1 MRADLT
7 GLITLTYHPASVEL
21 HNDKLLLTLQSL
33 IERVN
38 LLEGG
43 TADGHGS
50 MTSMMQLL
58 EEKLDRGL
66 RDVRFELAE
75 TRLKV
80 EATEHQIAKLEKEAT
95 GSGATTVKAAI
106 EKAEEQRKAQETQ
119 LATVRE
125 AIDQQRL
132 EQQTQHDKLSQQ
144 VAANRAAIDVLTMEM
159 AAQAASAAKSIE
171 HDVAELRQR
180 VDEQEANMANQWREM
195 ARQMIDGDQY
205 VKKND
210 LLSLSDEMV
219 QLQRVVSHS
228 HEQVCNRRT
237 HRPTPC
243 GRHRRVPLV
252 CPGVRRPSIARRLQM
267 DRKIGEVYIRL
278 ATLGHKKQRL
288 RVTFGESADELA
300 KATVDMDDLDR
311 QLLEAHA
318 AASTAHPMRTQPP
331 RRASSRMHARARGRR
346 TRVRRCKQCA

>member
-1 MRADLT
+1 
-7 GLITLTYHPASVEL
+7 
-21 HNDKLLLTLQSL
+21 
-33 IERVN
+33 
-38 LLEGG
+38 
-43 TADGHGS
+43 

-252 CPGVRRPSIARRLQM
+252 CPVGCAAPPLRVAFRWTGRLAKSTFGWLPWDIRSSGCASPSASRRTNWQRRLLTWM
-267 DRKIGEVYIRL
+267 I
-278 ATLGHKKQRL
+278 
-288 RVTFGESADELA
+288 
-300 KATVDMDDLDR
+300 
-311 QLLEAHA
+311 
-318 AASTAHPMRTQPP
+318 STA
-331 RRASSRMHARARGRR
+331 SS
-346 TRVRRCKQCA
+346 